1 MNFQLNI
8 PNESYIVTVDFNRI
22 EQVFS
27 NLIFNAIRHTSKGGT
42 ISIGYIV
49 KYSVEESTSYTNYN
63 IESSNAKK
71 QIDDSIFCSP
81 IKEVIIFVKD
91 NGLGIA
97 SEDLPNIFQRF
108 YKGSKS
114 SISSTKSRGLGLSI
128 TKEIV
133 EYHGGHIWVESK
145 INKGSTFY
153 FSLPIY

>member
-1 MNFQLNI
+1 M
-8 PNESYIVTVDFNRI
+8 
-22 EQVFS
+22 
-27 NLIFNAIRHTSKGGT
+27 
-42 ISIGYIV
+42 
-49 KYSVEESTSYTNYN
+49 
-63 IESSNAKK
+63 
-71 QIDDSIFCSP
+71 
-81 IKEVIIFVKD
+81 FVKD

-133 EYHGGHIWVESK
+133 EYHGGHSK

>member
-27 NLIFNAIRHTSKGGT
+27 NLIFNAIRHTSKSGT

-81 IKEVIIFVKD
+81 IKEVIISRLLNSTIGFF
-91 NGLGIA
+91 A
-97 SEDLPNIFQRF
+97 IFLADRP
-108 YKGSKS
+108 
-114 SISSTKSRGLGLSI
+114 L
-128 TKEIV
+128 
-133 EYHGGHIWVESK
+133 
-145 INKGSTFY
+145 Y
-153 FSLPIY
+153 FPPLCRY